1 MGFYHFS
8 ISIFQFSINAYG
20 KLQYE
25 GLGMCTK
32 GRARGNEDVD
42 VVFENHVAG
51 IFVRDLAVI
60 L

>member
-8 ISIFQFSINAYG
+8 IFIFQFSINAYG

-25 GLGMCTK
+25 GLGMCQK
-32 GRARGNEDVD
+32 GLTRGDKDVSM
-42 VVFENHVAG
+42 VFENHVAG